1 VVFAVFFDSFDSFI
15 HCRAT
20 NAVYCL
26 RRFSTDGRRFAT
38 DLRIQSAGSKI
49 LSHFLLCSLP
59 IDSNTILAMT
69 TLNPKDLYQLSVQDE
84 NVPPVISSAPGITP
98 AKPVVRKQ
106 PPKPLPIKK
115 TRATKKKKK
124 KTGIKQNRSAYN
136 FFVSDF
142 SQDRPGIGLGQFAS
156 QASQHYHALST
167 EQKANYT
174 QLAKQDKLRYEKEN
188 TAFVE
193 RLQQTCA
200 FEKLFQDINAASV
213 ICSFL
218 GVKSLVRTL
227 SCSKKLQTLDL
238 LPWEVRM

>member
-1 VVFAVFFDSFDSFI
+1 
-15 HCRAT
+15 
-20 NAVYCL
+20 
-26 RRFSTDGRRFAT
+26 
-38 DLRIQSAGSKI
+38 
-49 LSHFLLCSLP
+49 
-59 IDSNTILAMT
+59 MT

-84 NVPPVISSAPGITP
+84 NAPPVISLAPGITP
-98 AKPVVRKQ
+98 AEPVVWKQ
-106 PPKPLPIKK
+106 LPEPLPIKK

-124 KTGIKQNRSAYN
+124 KKKKTCIKQNRSAYN

-142 SQDRPGIGLGQFAS
+142 SQDHPGIAFGQFAS

-167 EQKANYT
+167 EQKATYT
-174 QLAKQDKLRYEKEN
+174 QLAKQDKLRYEKEK

-193 RLQQTCA
+193 RLQRPCA
-200 FEKLFQDINAASV
+200 FEKLFQDTNAASV

-227 SCSKKLQTLDL
+227 SCSKKLRAQDL